1 MGYNQNGDMAAL
13 ENGLILPGLNDNI
26 EIEGEVYH
34 VQSETRGDVDSP
46 YIVTLVFVSGGIVY
60 RRKTEWLGAV
70 DTYEAL
76 NQFKQLLREQ
86 HVSVIDEIR
95 NNTFKRV
102 SLEEQRKI
110 EMDERELIA
119 RFLDE
124 WASE

>member
-1 MGYNQNGDMAAL
+1 ML
-13 ENGLILPGLNDNI
+13 LPGYNDNI
-26 EIEGEVYH
+26 EVDGEVYH

-46 YIVTLVFVSGGIVY
+46 YIVTLVFVTGGIVY

-70 DTYEAL
+70 ESDEAL
-76 NQFKQLLREQ
+76 TQFKELLMDQ
-86 HVSVIDEIR
+86 HQSVIAEIK
-95 NNTFKRV
+95 NNTLKRV
-102 SLEEQRKI
+102 SVEEQKQI

>member
-1 MGYNQNGDMAAL
+1 MEYNQNGVVAAL
-13 ENGLILPGLNDNI
+13 EKRMLLPGHNDNI

-46 YIVTLVFVSGGIVY
+46 YIVTLVFIGGSIVY

-70 DTYEAL
+70 DTDEAL
-76 NQFKQLLREQ
+76 TQFKQLLREQ
-86 HVSVIDEIR
+86 HVSVIAEIR
-95 NNTFKRV
+95 DDTLKRV
-102 SLEEQRKI
+102 SIEEQRRI

>member
-1 MGYNQNGDMAAL
+1 MLLPGYN
-13 ENGLILPGLNDNI
+13 DNV

-46 YIVTLVFVSGGIVY
+46 YIVTLVFVAGGIVY

-70 DTYEAL
+70 DSDEAL
-76 NQFKQLLREQ
+76 IQFKDLLMDQ
-86 HVSVIDEIR
+86 HQSVIADIKSD
-95 NNTFKRV
+95 NLKRV
-102 SLEEQRKI
+102 SVEEQKQI

>member
-1 MGYNQNGDMAAL
+1 ML
-13 ENGLILPGLNDNI
+13 LPGYNDNI
-26 EIEGEVYH
+26 EIDGEVCH

-46 YIVTLVFVSGGIVY
+46 YIVTLVFVAGGIVY

-70 DTYEAL
+70 ESDEAL
-76 NQFKQLLREQ
+76 TQFKELLIDQ
-86 HVSVIDEIR
+86 HRSVIAEIK
-95 NNTFKRV
+95 NNTLKRV
-102 SLEEQRKI
+102 SVEEQKQI

>member
-1 MGYNQNGDMAAL
+1 M
-13 ENGLILPGLNDNI
+13 ILPGHNDNI
-26 EIEGEVYH
+26 EIEDEVYH

-46 YIVTLVFVSGGIVY
+46 YIVTLVFVGGGIVY

-86 HVSVIDEIR
+86 HVSVIAEIQ
-95 NNTFKRV
+95 NNTFKRI
-102 SLEEQRKI
+102 SIEEQKQI

-124 WASE
+124 WATE